1 MNPSSHPWTVAAQV
15 EQRAFG
21 TKIDFNKVETLTI
34 ADTLSDEKVVE
45 IEAQD
50 AHTDKIE
57 TYLDQEMFPNLRFD
71 VVNKPEEGE

>member
-1 MNPSSHPWTVAAQV
+1 MAAQV